1 MANVIDSD
9 ELRARDEGW
18 RQCIEARDAEAV
30 VEFLDDDYTLVVLQ
44 PERSVTSRDR
54 WLKTLPD
61 YHVHEWRVEDQ
72 VIDVDGDLGVIFQRV
87 FMRATVL
94 GTDRSGIF
102 VLTDV
107 WRRRKGRW
115 LVWRRHSAP
124 LSAGAMPVAE

>member
-1 MANVIDSD
+1 MKKAVSWAYGSNHANDQRYSEMAKVIDSD

-30 VEFLDDDYTLVVLQ
+30 VEYLDDDYTLVVLQ

-72 VIDVDGDLGVIFQRV
+72 VIDVDGDLGVIFQRI

-94 GTDRSGIF
+94 GTDRS
-102 VLTDV
+102 T
-107 WRRRKGRW
+107 
-115 LVWRRHSAP
+115 S
-124 LSAGAMPVAE
+124 SS